1 MSSDE
6 QPENL
11 SPEEL
16 KATLELVRLQAIT
29 ITESCN
35 EQCEEAGLLPLLEDQ
50 MQVCGAAIFAHLL
63 CVVGITAEQIKET
76 LQSELPID
84 KKKKK

>member
-1 MSSDE
+1 MSSKPKKLKPD
-6 QPENL
+6 
-11 SPEEL
+11 EL

-63 CVVGITAEQIKET
+63 CVMGITAEEIKET
-76 LQSELPID
+76 LEGALPID

>member
-1 MSSDE
+1 MSSK
-6 QPENL
+6 PKKL
-11 SPEEL
+11 KPEEL

-35 EQCEEAGLLPLLEDQ
+35 EQCEEAGLLPLFEDQ
-50 MQVCGAAIFAHLL
+50 MRVCGAAIFAHLL
-63 CVVGITAEQIKET
+63 CVIGITAEEIKEV
-76 LQSELPID
+76 LEGELPID

>member
-1 MSSDE
+1 VSSDE
-6 QPENL
+6 QPEKL
-11 SPEEL
+11 DPEEL

-35 EQCEEAGLLPLLEDQ
+35 EQCVAAGLLPLLDEQ
-50 MQVCGAAIFAHLL
+50 QQVCGAAIFAHLL
-63 CVVGITAEQIKET
+63 CVMGITAEDIKET
-76 LQSELPID
+76 LESELPID